1 MVKEVDSMISGQWL
15 TRARKQRGLSQKSLA
30 IALGVSP
37 ITVNRWERG
46 TRTPSLLMIEKI
58 ALQLRMTIAELLG
71 A

>member
-1 MVKEVDSMISGQWL
+1 MISGQWL